1 MEPRELYSLPVVV
14 CGVAAILFAFWLARD
29 ILSRDSGTPA
39 MQDIANRIYIG
50 AVAFLKRQYSTI
62 ALLAVVVAIVIGA
75 VVGIFETDHKVERG
89 VITSLT
95 FLFGAL
101 LSGISGYIGM
111 YIAVRSNSRTASAAR
126 RSLGEALT
134 VALRGGAVSGFLVV
148 ALGLLGVLIVYW
160 VVYPFVQG
168 VLPAA
173 AETPFWIVGF
183 AFGASFVALFAQLGG
198 GIYTKA
204 ADVGADLV
212 GKVEAG
218 IPEDDPR
225 NPAVIADL
233 VGDNVGDCAGRGA
246 DIFESSVAEV
256 IGAMILGATL
266 FTAVIASGNAQGL
279 GYVFFPLVLGA
290 FGAIASMIGVVS
302 VRPAATPADPMDELN
317 KGFYVTAAL
326 SVVGLVAATFWMLP
340 YGRIEYVVCGLIG
353 IVTSF
358 AFVWVTQY
366 YTSGRYRPVKDI
378 MEASRTGP
386 ATNII
391 SGISVGFET
400 TGAAAVVIAIALL
413 SSYFMGNQVQGAFDG
428 AGFFNSAGIYG
439 TAVATMGM
447 LMSAAYILAM
457 DTFGPITDNAG
468 GIVEMSDQPESVR
481 DTTDALDSAGNTT
494 KALTKGYAIGTAA
507 LAAFLLFSAYL
518 QEVSRFSGGRIDTS
532 VVNLANPRVFVG
544 GLIGAALVFVFA
556 SLAMRAV
563 GRAASAMI
571 EEVRRQFRNDPG
583 IMAGTSTPDYTSCVD
598 IAVRASLREM
608 IAPGLL
614 AVAVPILVGL
624 LLRWEGAA
632 GMLMIGT
639 IAGVLVA
646 NVLNNGGGAWDNA
659 KKMIEAG
666 ELKDAAGAILGKG
679 SAEHAASVVGDT
691 VGDPWKDTAG
701 PSIHVLIKLMATITL
716 VMAPLF
722 I

>member
-1 MEPRELYSLPVVV
+1 MLPRQRAAGRLEEGALEARELYSLPVLI
-14 CGVAAILFAFWLARD
+14 CGVAAIIFAAWLARD
-29 ILSRDSGTPA
+29 VLSRDSGTPA

-50 AVAFLKRQYSTI
+50 AVAFLRRQYSTI
-62 ALLAVVVAIVIGA
+62 ATLAIVVAVVIGL
-75 VVGIFETDHKVERG
+75 VVGFFETEHQVERG
-89 VITSLT
+89 LITSLA

-168 VLPAA
+168 
-173 AETPFWIVGF
+173 
-183 AFGASFVALFAQLGG
+183 
-198 GIYTKA
+198 
-204 ADVGADLV
+204 
-212 GKVEAG
+212 G

-246 DIFESSVAEV
+246 DIFESSVAEI

-266 FTAVIASGNAQGL
+266 FTAAMGRENPQSL
-279 GYVFFPLVLGA
+279 SYVFFPPVLGA
-290 FGAIASMIGVVS
+290 LGAMALMVGIIS
-302 VRPAATPADPMDELN
+302 VRPTATPKDPMDELN
-317 KGFYVTAAL
+317 KGFYVTAVLSIFAL
-326 SVVGLVAATFWMLP
+326 ILATFWMLP
-340 YGRIEYVVCGLIG
+340 YGKLEYLICGIIG

-358 AFVWVTQY
+358 VFVWVTQY
-366 YTSGRYRPVKDI
+366 YPSGRYRPVKEI

-400 TGAAAVVIAIALL
+400 TGAAALVIAAALL
-413 SSYFMGNQVQGAFDG
+413 SSYFVGDRVQNVFPVDT
-428 AGFFNSAGIYG
+428 GFFRSAGIYG

-518 QEVSRFSGGRIDTS
+518 QEVARFGGETLQS
-532 VVNLANPRVFVG
+532 QVVDLANPRVFVG

-571 EEVRRQFRNDPG
+571 EEVRRQFRSDPG

-598 IAVRASLREM
+598 IAVRASLRQM

-614 AVAVPILVGL
+614 AVVVAILVGGI
-624 LLRWEGAA
+624 LRWEGAA

-639 IAGVLVA
+639 IAGILLA

-666 ELKDAAGAILGKG
+666 LLKDSSGNVLGKG
-679 SAEHAASVVGDT
+679 TDVHA
-691 VGDPWKDTAG
+691 
-701 PSIHVLIKLMATITL
+701 L
-716 VMAPLF
+716 
-722 I
+722 